1 MFGIT
6 AQENCIAQL
15 PTSHPFRTLENVL
28 ATPHI
33 DYLTE
38 ELLPD
43 VLQGCRGCMAPEFL
57 VVFLDWTPWS
67 LLMASLHQ

>member
-6 AQENCIAQL
+6 AQENCMAQL

-38 ELLPD
+38 ELPD
-43 VLQGCRGCMAPEFL
+43 VFTGMPRPHGWSDTA
-57 VVFLDWTPWS
+57 VV
-67 LLMASLHQ
+67 